1 MTIAS
6 AVVFGQSIKGSVT
19 DSQNGETLPG
29 AYITIEGTDN
39 GTITDFDGTYSLDNL
54 PSGQYTL
61 IFSFLSY
68 ESKKISNIIVSNNK
82 TTQVNASLD
91 EAGVQLD
98 DIQIV
103 GRKRTDTDLSLVK
116 DMRTSLQVVSGIS
129 SQQISKSI
137 DKDASEVVRRV
148 SGTAIQNDRF
158 IIVRGLNQRYNNIWV
173 NHAATPSSEIDS
185 RAFSFD
191 LIPSGLIDNLRIY
204 KSSSPELPA
213 DFSGGFIQLTTKDN
227 PSKTEFS
234 INYGTTYRYG
244 SSFEPFISNN
254 ISAADYFG
262 FSAIGKTLPTNFP
275 KTLNNLSKANNSSAT
290 QSINKAW
297 NTSKFTAP
305 LDQNLSAYFQT
316 SLIAKKNSNW
326 NYKWYQLWY

>member
-1 MTIAS
+1 MKRLLLLVSMTIAS

-191 LIPSGLIDNLRIY
+191 LIPSGLIDNLLISLLIIKELSHPQVIEGAITIFKIIIYEKALSNTTIYCVSNSDIGICRIRY
-204 KSSSPELPA
+204 
-213 DFSGGFIQLTTKDN
+213 
-227 PSKTEFS
+227 
-234 INYGTTYRYG
+234 NYL
-244 SSFEPFISNN
+244 
-254 ISAADYFG
+254 
-262 FSAIGKTLPTNFP
+262 K
-275 KTLNNLSKANNSSAT
+275 
-290 QSINKAW
+290 
-297 NTSKFTAP
+297 
-305 LDQNLSAYFQT
+305 
-316 SLIAKKNSNW
+316 
-326 NYKWYQLWY
+326 